1 MVSDAGAASA
11 SILQEGMWL
20 SPHAAED
27 PSNCNLLWTIS
38 LDGPLAARRLAA
50 ALDRVV
56 ARHAVLR
63 SVFHWQGD
71 RLGVRIMPAGAV
83 ALAVVDEPFDATA
96 FAMAPFDLAHGPLY
110 RFALVRRTD
119 QSHELLCGFHH
130 LVIDGVSWPKFAA
143 ELAVLLGGGEPPA
156 VEADYFSHVAAQ
168 ERLLAGRSGEDARS
182 FWRNLLGSLSG
193 PWELPHPATGP
204 GSARASVSVGQF
216 ALGEALSAR
225 LRQAAAELRTTP
237 FRLAMAGFAA
247 LLARIARREE
257 VVLAT
262 TVSGRP
268 TEMSRNMIGFFAHTG
283 ILRLAIAGAASLR
296 SVLADVQEE
305 LEGLLAHEAL
315 PMRVAAR
322 ELAARPDYSRNPLT
336 AVSFTR
342 LPSRLRVD
350 VAGLALRER
359 RVFLPLA
366 ERDLAV
372 YFQAVDEGFE
382 LSYLGRAPV
391 ITHEAAEQL
400 HRQFCLLLE
409 AALAHPDRPVA
420 EFDAMSAEE
429 RGRILAWNE
438 TAIAYPAMAPLHRLV
453 EAQARRTPQAVAVSD
468 PQRDWTYRELD
479 AAANRIAAALRKR
492 GVAPG
497 NFVMLRMNPSLAMIA
512 AELAVMKCGAAFVP
526 VGTEWPE
533 ARLTALAQRIGGA
546 PLILAEHD
554 APGTFCVLPL
564 LAAGDDPGAPD
575 VHSRL
580 DDPIY
585 CIFTS
590 GSTGLPK
597 GAVNAHRGVVNR
609 LFAMNT
615 AFGDPAE
622 DAVLVTA
629 PVTVD
634 THVWQF
640 FWALCF
646 GGRVVVAPR
655 EVIVTP
661 ARLFPLVARA
671 GISVL
676 DFVPS
681 LFTDVVN
688 ALRGSGVPGWP
699 RLRLLLVGGE
709 AMRASDAYAFRE
721 IVPQCRIVNTYGPTE
736 TSIGVIRCDLP
747 LEPVD
752 PVPLGRPFANVQ
764 AYVLDGMRLV
774 PFGMPGELC
783 LGGACVGLGYLNDPA
798 ETARVFVANPF
809 SSEPGARLYRTG
821 DLARM
826 RADGV
831 IEFLGRIDHQIKIR
845 GVRIEPA
852 EVEAALIRHPA
863 IEAAVVSASATGSL
877 AARILLAGGVTAP
890 GVADLRR
897 HMLEALP
904 VQMVPE
910 QFILCDRFPLLANGK
925 IDRAAV
931 RALAGLPLAGQA
943 IHEAPKG
950 DMEERLAQL
959 WCEVLGRE
967 SVGRH
972 DNFFQTL
979 GGDSLQAM
987 RLILRIEENI
997 GVLPSLRQIYEAAD
1011 LKQLAAELGRG
1022 SPHAT
1027 GARPRSGNIIPL
1039 RAQGSRTPLFLIHGW
1054 GGFISHFNGI
1064 ELHIDPLRPVFG
1076 IGCDVEEVRCVER
1089 PSVEALAAGYA
1100 EQILARGD
1108 STIHIAG
1115 YSAGGWYA
1123 HAVADALLK
1132 RGGRIGMFAMLD
1144 VRGIALDIDPA
1155 VALRVNMLKRLE
1167 RARIHAEA
1175 IAAGGAAEG
1184 RLRYAGGVLS
1194 RLHRRV
1200 WNRTSASP
1208 ADDAEQ
1214 SDLFVR
1220 LLRTYRPPRLPL
1232 HAHVI
1237 GPPRG
1242 RAVLK
1247 AVWQP
1252 HAAGGVS
1259 FHPLFGEHDDFIN
1272 PALTPQLSR
1281 QLEAI
1286 MTALEQG
1293 ERR

>member
-1 MVSDAGAASA
+1 
-11 SILQEGMWL
+11 MWL

-27 PSNCNLLWTIS
+27 PSNGNLLWAVS
-38 LDGPLAARRLAA
+38 LEGELDAGRLSS
-50 ALDRVV
+50 ALNQLV

-63 SVFHWQGD
+63 AVFRWEGD
-71 RLGVRIMPAGAV
+71 GLGMHITPPVAFSLGVVEEPCDRI
-83 ALAVVDEPFDATA
+83 A
-96 FAMAPFDLAHGPLY
+96 FAMTPFDLAHGPLY
-110 RFALVRRTD
+110 RFALVRRTG
-119 QSHELLCGFHH
+119 QSHALLCALHH
-130 LVIDGVSWPKFAA
+130 LVIDGVSWPKFLS
-143 ELAVLLGGGEPPA
+143 ELGVLLGGGQLAAAEPGYP
-156 VEADYFSHVAAQ
+156 SHVAAQ
-168 ERLLAGRSGEDARS
+168 KQLLASPAGATIRS
-182 FWRNLLGSLSG
+182 FWRDLLADL
-193 PWELPHPATGP
+193 PAAWELPQSGTRP
-204 GSARASVSVGQF
+204 GRGHGDIAVGQF

-237 FRLAMAGFAA
+237 FRLAMAGFVA
-247 LLARIARREE
+247 LLARIARRDE

-262 TVSGRP
+262 TLAGRP
-268 TEMSRNMIGFFAHTG
+268 TAASREMIGFFAHTG
-283 ILRLAIAGAASLR
+283 VLRARVDAAASLR
-296 SVLADVQEE
+296 GVLDAVQGE
-305 LEGLLAHEAL
+305 LDGLLAHEAL

-322 ELAARPDYSRNPLT
+322 ELAARAEYSRNQLT

-342 LPSRLRVD
+342 LPSRLRMTLP
-350 VAGLALRER
+350 GLSLSER
-359 RVFLPLA
+359 RVFLPIS

-372 YFQAVDEGFE
+372 YFQPVENGFD
-382 LSYLGRAPV
+382 LTFIGRAPV
-391 ITHEAAEQL
+391 VTGEAIALL
-400 HRQFCLLLE
+400 HGQFCRLLE
-409 AALAHPDRPVA
+409 AALAAPDQPVTA
-420 EFDAMSAEE
+420 LDAISAEE
-429 RGRILAWNE
+429 RRRILQFND
-438 TAIAYPAMAPLHRLV
+438 TAVAYPDMAPLHRLV
-453 EAQARRTPQAVAVSD
+453 AAQAQRTPQAVAVSD

-479 AAANRIAAALRKR
+479 AAANRIAAMLRGK
-492 GVAPG
+492 GVTPG
-497 NFVMLRMNPSLAMIA
+497 SFVMLRMNPSLAMIA

-546 PLILAEHD
+546 PLTLAER
-554 APGTFCVLPL
+554 ATPGTFCVLPL
-564 LAAGDDPGAPD
+564 LESGDDPGPPD

-580 DDPIY
+580 DDAIY

-615 AFGDPAE
+615 AFGDPAQ
-622 DAVLVTA
+622 DTVLVTA

-661 ARLFPLVARA
+661 SRLVALVARTQV
-671 GISVL
+671 SVL

-681 LFTDVVN
+681 LFADVVA
-688 ALRGSGVPGWP
+688 ALRTGGAPPWP

-709 AMRASDAYAFRE
+709 AMRAGDAYAFRQM
-721 IVPQCRIVNTYGPTE
+721 VPQCRIVNSYGPTE
-736 TSIGVIRCDLP
+736 TSIGVIHLDLP
-747 LEPVD
+747 EEPVD

-764 AYVLDGMRLV
+764 AFVLDGMRLV

-809 SSEPGARLYRTG
+809 STEPGARLYRTG

-852 EVEAALIRHPA
+852 EVETALVRHPA

-877 AARILLAGGVTAP
+877 AARILLAGGQAAP
-890 GVADLRR
+890 TVADLRR
-897 HMLEALP
+897 HMLGALP
-904 VQMVPE
+904 TQMVPE
-910 QFILCDRFPLLANGK
+910 QFILCDSFPLLANGK

-931 RALAGLPLAGQA
+931 RALAGVPLMEEGT
-943 IHEAPKG
+943 HEAPRG

-959 WCEVLGRE
+959 WREVLGRE

-987 RLILRIEENI
+987 RLMLRIEESL

-1011 LKQLAAELGRG
+1011 LKQLAAELDQ
-1022 SPHAT
+1022 
-1027 GARPRSGNIIPL
+1027 GAPRAVGAGPRSGNIIPL

-1054 GGFISHFNGI
+1054 GGFISQFNGI
-1064 ELHIDPLRPVFG
+1064 EQHLDPLRPVFG
-1076 IGCDVEEVRCVER
+1076 VGCDAEDIRFTAA
-1089 PSVEALAAGYA
+1089 PSVEALAASYA
-1100 EQILARGD
+1100 EQILARGND
-1108 STIHIAG
+1108 MIHIAG

-1144 VRGIALDIDPA
+1144 VRGIALDIDRA

-1167 RARIHAEA
+1167 RARVHAET
-1175 IAAGGAAEG
+1175 IAAGGTADG

-1194 RLHRRV
+1194 RLHQRV
-1200 WNRTSASP
+1200 WGGTSAKP

-1214 SDLFVR
+1214 SDVFVG
-1220 LLRTYRPPRLPL
+1220 LLRAYRPPRLPL
-1232 HAHVI
+1232 HAHVF

-1247 AVWQP
+1247 AVWRP
-1252 HAAGGVS
+1252 HAAAGVT
-1259 FHPLFGEHDDFIN
+1259 FHPLFREHEDFIN

-1293 ERR
+1293 DRR